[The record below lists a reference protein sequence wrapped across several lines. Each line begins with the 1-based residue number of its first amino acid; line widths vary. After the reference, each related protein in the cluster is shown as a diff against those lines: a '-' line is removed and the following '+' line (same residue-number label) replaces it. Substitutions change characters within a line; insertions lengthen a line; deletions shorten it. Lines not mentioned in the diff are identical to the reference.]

1 MPPFEKRACFCRI
14 QCVFQQLVPRI
25 RRGESGRAELGPLS
39 PFVITPPT
47 EVRAFPAWVE
57 RLRLTPH
64 PPPLDRRSRR
74 PLGFL
79 PLRLPTFQR
88 YSGRRGWFV
97 APLASSMSF
106 PTVPSDVRRV
116 GRLSVGSGA
125 VRNSL
130 ELETRCHGT
139 CGSVCSKRA
148 SGSWPAFCCQVCCRA
163 SLPRGLSRGLGTP
176 LRRLASPC
184 PPWRWRPCF
193 VAAFAVEASR
203 ARVTRGTRRGLSFSG

>member
-14 QCVFQQLVPRI
+14 RCVFQQLVPRI

-64 PPPLDRRSRR
+64 PPPLDRRLRR

-130 ELETRCHGT
+130 AVSDTRSSRRGVT
-139 CGSVCSKRA
+139 GRA
-148 SGSWPAFCCQVCCRA
+148 ALFV
-163 SLPRGLSRGLGTP
+163 PRGRLDLGQ
-176 LRRLASPC
+176 R
-184 PPWRWRPCF
+184 
-193 VAAFAVEASR
+193 FAVKSAAELR
-203 ARVTRGTRRGLSFSG
+203 CRGG